1 MPKQNKIDAVA
12 EITAD
17 LKAADIYYFVDY
29 RGLTFAE
36 ATELRKRLRKVDA
49 DLKVVKNTLGKIAAA
64 NAGVEGLDELL
75 AGPTAIAYVHGD
87 PAKTAKTIQDFI
99 KEKKKSAIR
108 GGKLQRSVLTG
119 AAGGSPG
126 RAPQPR
132 SAHRAVGARH
142 RLAAPRPGERPQRS
156 HPRTG
161 HGPGPGAGQAERRVA
176 EGAIPAGAAQ
186 ERLTEY

>member
-17 LKAADIYYFVDY
+17 MKGADVYIFVDY

-36 ATELRKRLRKVDA
+36 ATELRKRLRKVDT

-64 NAGVEGLDELL
+64 NAGVEGMDELL

-99 KEKKKSAIR
+99 KEKKKSVIR
-108 GGKLQRSVLTG
+108 GGKLQRSILTG
-119 AAGGSPG
+119 TEIEALASLPS
-126 RAPQPR
+126 REQLIAQV
-132 SAHRAVGARH
+132 VGAIASPLQG
-142 RLAAPRPGERPQRS
+142 LANVLS
-156 HPRTG
+156 
-161 HGPGPGAGQAERRVA
+161 GPIRGLVIVLGQLQEQKAS
-176 EGAIPAGAAQ
+176 AA
-186 ERLTEY
+186 

>member
-17 LKAADIYYFVDY
+17 LKGSDVYYFVDY

-64 NAGVEGLDELL
+64 NAGVEGLDELM

-87 PAKTAKTIQDFI
+87 PAKVAKTIQDFI
-99 KEKKKSAIR
+99 KEKKKAAIR
-108 GGKLQRSVLTG
+108 GGKLQRSVLS
-119 AAGGSPG
+119 AAQVEALASLPS
-126 RAPQPR
+126 REQLIAQL
-132 SAHRAVGARH
+132 VGAIASPLRG
-142 RLAAPRPGERPQRS
+142 LANVLN
-156 HPRTG
+156 
-161 HGPGPGAGQAERRVA
+161 GPIRGLVMVLAQVEEQKAS
-176 EGAIPAGAAQ
+176 AA
-186 ERLTEY
+186 